1 MTGQRIGIIDIG
13 SNSVR
18 LVVYEKTANGAH
30 RVADSSKR
38 PARLSERIDEN
49 GCLPGTA
56 IDDLIDTLNHFTMIC
71 THNHTSHIRAVATA
85 AIRNANNRSEIL
97 ARIHSATGLSIEL
110 LTGED
115 EASYGFLGMINSLK
129 IRDGL
134 LIDIGGGS
142 TELSLFRNRVLVHSV
157 SFPFGCVSF
166 NKRFGT
172 KGTLQDEDLKALEAI
187 VAEAARN
194 ETWIGETAGLPLVG
208 VGGTVRALGKMHQ
221 AAYKYPFPQTHNYPI
236 TSEHID
242 ELFHQMRKL
251 PLDKRRKLPGL
262 SKDRADVVVPGVAIL
277 RVLFRATKA
286 TYYRICGAGLRDGL
300 FHATRFPNRPKLDDV
315 LKYSLTN
322 LSALHPE
329 APKQHVLQVN
339 RISLEIYDVL
349 NYVYPLTPQSRV
361 LLDTASQLFRIGA
374 SIDYYE
380 YARHSFY
387 LIVNSQL
394 NGLTHRE
401 MIMTA
406 AIASY
411 KSKGRARQHISEYKE
426 LLNESDLEVIYKL
439 GSLLQLSAALDRGET
454 QAIAQLNVQL
464 SGIQLLLRPVQPRG
478 TLAVERRE
486 VEELASEFK
495 KLWGFT
501 PSLDFS
507 STHVPSKTL

>member
-1 MTGQRIGIIDIG
+1 MTEQRIGIIDIG

-18 LVVYEKTANGAH
+18 LVVYERTANGAH

-56 IDDLIDTLNHFTMIC
+56 IDELIDTLTHFTMIC
-71 THNHTSHIRAVATA
+71 THNHTTSIRAVATA
-85 AIRNANNRSEIL
+85 AVRNANNRPEIL
-97 ARIHSATGLSIEL
+97 NRIKTETGLSIEL
-110 LTGED
+110 LSGED
-115 EASYGFLGMINSLK
+115 EASYGFLGMINSLQ

-142 TELSLFRNRVLVHSV
+142 TELSLFRNRAIVRTV
-157 SFPFGCVSF
+157 SFPFGCVSL
-166 NKRFGT
+166 NKRFVA
-172 KGTLQDEDLKALEAI
+172 KGTLQDDDLKALETF
-187 VAEAARN
+187 VAEAVRH
-194 ETWIGETAGLPLVG
+194 ESWIGDTPGLPLVG

-221 AAYKYPFPQTHNYPI
+221 AAYRYPFPQTHNYPV
-236 TSEHID
+236 TGEQVD

-262 SKDRADVVVPGVAIL
+262 SKDRADVVLPGVAIL

-286 TYYRICGAGLRDGL
+286 SYYRICGAGLRDGL
-300 FHATRFPNRPKLDDV
+300 FHATRFPNHPKLDDV

-322 LSALHPE
+322 LSALHPA

-339 RISLEIYDVL
+339 RIALELFDVL
-349 NYVYPLTPQSRV
+349 NYEYPLQPQTRV

-387 LIVNSQL
+387 LIIHSQL

-426 LLNESDLEVIYKL
+426 LLNESDLAIIYKL
-439 GSLLQLSAALDRGET
+439 GSLLQLSAALDRTET

-464 SGIQLLLRPVQPRG
+464 DGSQLLLRPIQPRG
-478 TLAVERRE
+478 ALAVERRE
-486 VEELASEFK
+486 VEELGTEFK
-495 KLWGFT
+495 KLWGVT
-501 PSLDFS
+501 PSLDYTS
-507 STHVPSKTL
+507 SPIPSTTL

>member
-1 MTGQRIGIIDIG
+1 MTKQRIGIIDIG

-18 LVVYEKTANGAH
+18 LVVYERTANGAH

-38 PARLSERIDEN
+38 PARLSERIDED
-49 GCLPGTA
+49 GCLPLSA
-56 IDDLIDTLNHFTMIC
+56 IDELIDTLNHFTMIC
-71 THNHTSHIRAVATA
+71 THNHTSNIRAVATA
-85 AIRNANNRSEIL
+85 AIRNAHNRTEIL
-97 ARIHSATGLSIEL
+97 GRIKAETGLTIEL
-110 LTGED
+110 LSGED
-115 EASYGFLGMINSLK
+115 EASYGFLGMINSLNIK
-129 IRDGL
+129 DGL

-142 TELSLFRNRVLVHSV
+142 TELSLFRNRALVRSV
-157 SFPFGCVSF
+157 SFPFGCVSL
-166 NKRFGT
+166 NKRFGA
-172 KGTLQDEDLKALEAI
+172 KGMLLDEELKALEML
-187 VAEAARN
+187 VTEAVKN
-194 ETWIGETAGLPLVG
+194 EPWIGELPGLPLVG

-221 AAYKYPFPQTHNYPI
+221 AAYKYPFPQTHNYPA
-236 TSEHID
+236 TSEHVD

-262 SKDRADVVVPGVAIL
+262 SKERADVVVPGVAIL
-277 RVLFRATKA
+277 RVLFRAAKA
-286 TYYRICGAGLRDGL
+286 SYYRICGAGLRDGL
-300 FHATRFPNRPKLDDV
+300 FHATRFPNHPKLDDV

-329 APKQHVLQVN
+329 APKQHVMQVN
-339 RISLEIYDVL
+339 RIALEIYDVL
-349 NYVYPLTPQSRV
+349 HYEHALPSQTRV

-387 LIVNSQL
+387 LIINSQL

-426 LLNESDLEVIYKL
+426 LLNDSDLDIIYKL
-439 GSLLQLSAALDRGET
+439 GALLQLSAALDRGET

-464 SGIQLLLRPVQPRG
+464 SGNQLLLRPVQPRG
-478 TLAVERRE
+478 TLDVERRE
-486 VEELASEFK
+486 VDELAAEFK
-495 KLWGFT
+495 KLWAYT

-507 STHVPSKTL
+507 ATHVPSTTI